1 VFNPPNILVKP
12 FSKVPDY
19 FLARVGLLVEFSAV
33 DASFA
38 FGSAATVFYTV
49 LASFTFVR
57 S

>member
-1 VFNPPNILVKP
+1 MFNPPNILVKF

-19 FLARVGLLVEFSAV
+19 FFTRVGLLVEFSAV
-33 DASFA
+33 EASFV